1 AVAAQTRNPQIG
13 DRHRSSGHDH
23 RPARALFQCARAGQ
37 TATRTGAG
45 QETPRQARGCGQ
57 TRLAAAESPAA
68 SGQGLMAQVL
78 IDSSDEMLRSVEWA
92 AVRAWP
98 APASADIDGW
108 LWRYASGG
116 SLRANS
122 VATLIF
128 PGRDVERAIHTA
140 EARYRMN
147 GVPSRFTITAVSAP
161 ADLDGRLAA
170 RGYDRGDEHATMLK
184 VLSRGARP
192 SAEE

>member
-1 AVAAQTRNPQIG
+1 MQPRE
-13 DRHRSSGHDH
+13 RL
-23 RPARALFQCARAGQ
+23 RALER
-37 TATRTGAG
+37 
-45 QETPRQARGCGQ
+45 
-57 TRLAAAESPAA
+57 
-68 SGQGLMAQVL
+68 
-78 IDSSDEMLRSVEWA
+78 A

-128 PGRDVERAIHTA
+128 TGADVERAIHTA

-161 ADLDGRLAA
+161 ADLDRRLAA

-184 VLSRGARP
+184 VLSPGARP
-192 SAEE
+192 SAEESDEGKASLSAEADRAWLAVYLAGLMPDRVAAAPQMLARLPRKHVFVACQRAG